1 MKFIVNDRTIKADG
15 ETIISYNL
23 DYMAEFEFD
32 PEWSDKIITARFV
45 LTNGNYYD
53 VILEDN
59 KCQIPLFKK
68 GLVALG
74 VYTDEFTSTYV
85 TLSVHSSIKDLGNNE
100 VIPPSEDVYQ
110 QIIRMIEEGKVKGDK
125 GDPGEDYVITE
136 SDYQAIA
143 DRVPQPDL
151 TDYVKNTD
159 YASDTK
165 AGIVKSGVGIT
176 VGVDGA
182 MCPIQASNTTINN
195 RVALDDY
202 STTDNNRRPI
212 TASHLDYAVKQAMCD
227 GKGASWTDAE
237 QLSAR
242 QRLGVEKEWTKVQKV
257 ITEADVVDGE
267 PPYVLFNIPKDT
279 KEILY
284 NFAIKRTD
292 ASACNINLNMSNA
305 AAWSARS
312 LWTRSSTDANI
323 TYRGHSNF
331 DGRYVIT
338 DYCSFQNAFITESL
352 ENTIPN
358 RVLEIYSPKSSAFN
372 GTLYLHCVKGI
383 AVGSELTLWYR

>member
-110 QIIRMIEEGKVKGDK
+110 QIIRMIEEGKIKGDK
-125 GDPGEDYVITE
+125 GDPGDDYIITE

-151 TDYVKNTD
+151 SDYVKNTD
-159 YASDTK
+159 YATPTKGGVVKATAWNGLTMLNGELRGESLTSEAYKGRNNYHIISKGTLENVLNERLKEPQFELIEEITNTSDSEATVDRMAEPNGEPYNFK
-165 AGIVKSGVGIT
+165 NILIDMEATNPNNGSANCYAYFTTVAKESNALLYWWSPQKTSTTPKHMIIGAHNNGGVLVPFGTTWSADSNSAGIYQGNILVNSI
-176 VGVDGA
+176 A
-182 MCPIQASNTTINN
+182 H
-195 RVALDDY
+195 R
-202 STTDNNRRPI
+202 
-212 TASHLDYAVKQAMCD
+212 
-227 GKGASWTDAE
+227 
-237 QLSAR
+237 
-242 QRLGVEKEWTKVQKV
+242 
-257 ITEADVVDGE
+257 GE
-267 PPYVLFNIPKDT
+267 T
-279 KEILY
+279 
-284 NFAIKRTD
+284 IKR
-292 ASACNINLNMSNA
+292 INL
-305 AAWSARS
+305 ARVPS
-312 LWTRSSTDANI
+312 GA
-323 TYRGHSNF
+323 
-331 DGRYVIT
+331 V
-338 DYCSFQNAFITESL
+338 
-352 ENTIPN
+352 
-358 RVLEIYSPKSSAFN
+358 VKIY
-372 GTLYLHCVKGI
+372 GI
-383 AVGSELTLWYR
+383 RA